1 MFGGMKV
8 SEFMVRALP
17 LMLSNNLAPL
27 NCTLDRSIRRNVLVA
42 AMFNFEVDTLELALH
57 NYCGVADVLLVE
69 SHRFHNTRQRA
80 YDRRPVL
87 WPVISRHARFKS
99 LRGVVVKHV
108 TCSSSNNDHD
118 MWSEEYH
125 MDTCM
130 SNAIKV
136 CLGETQQYASVV
148 VNSVDEILSRDA
160 LVRLSTSPIVTPTS
174 ATAGFFMSKATVLF
188 QSDWPSAGNP
198 YSFALP
204 TLYPNT
210 STTFTRQFKEIAR
223 GRNPNSGMYGGAHL
237 TNYCFWPNR
246 VIKEATA
253 TEYGGAWNPCD
264 EKSDAETKCYSYF
277 KHRTRPWHPMQDT
290 HAVLP
295 PAMAKQ
301 RYPAWYGARDPR
313 ELQVRRIC

>member
-1 MFGGMKV
+1 
-8 SEFMVRALP
+8 
-17 LMLSNNLAPL
+17 MLSDRLAPL
-27 NCTLDRSIRRNVLVA
+27 NCTFDRSIRHNVLVA
-42 AMFNFEVDTLELALH
+42 AMFNFEVDTLEMALH

-69 SHRFHNTRQRA
+69 GRRFHNTRQRA

-108 TCSSSNNDHD
+108 ICSSGNNDRD
-118 MWSEEYH
+118 MWSEERH
-125 MDTCM
+125 VDTCM
-130 SNAIKV
+130 SNAIKGH
-136 CLGETQQYASVV
+136 LGVTPQYASVV
-148 VNSVDEILSRDA
+148 VGSVDEILARNA
-160 LVRLSTSPIVTPTS
+160 LVRLSTSPVVTPTS
-174 ATAGFFMSKATVLF
+174 ATTGFFMSKATVLF
-188 QSDWPSAGNP
+188 RSDWPSAGNP

-204 TLYPNT
+204 TLYPTT
-210 STTFTRQFKEIAR
+210 SSTFTRQFGEIAR
-223 GRNPNSGMYGGAHL
+223 GRSQNSVVYGGAHL

-253 TEYGGAWNPCD
+253 TEYGGVWDPCN
-264 EKSDAETKCYSYF
+264 EASDAETKCYAML
-277 KHRTRPWHPMQDT
+277 KHRTRPWHPLQDT

-313 ELQVRRIC
+313 ETQLRRIC